1 MTTRPSREGAAD
13 VMTSRHGDADE
24 FEAELGPLLTEA
36 VRLATGMLLNAVEAE
51 DAVQDACVRA
61 WRSRANRRPGSPLRP
76 WFLGIVANQCREAR
90 RARWWQVLR
99 IAEPSVS
106 SPAKRYDLSA
116 QSDLRDALSRLP
128 YRRRLAIVLRY
139 YLDLSFEDVAATA
152 GCSVDAAKA
161 LVRRGI
167 ADLQRVLVAPRQT
180 DD

>member
-1 MTTRPSREGAAD
+1 VITLTRRVND
-13 VMTSRHGDADE
+13 VS
-24 FEAELGPLLTEA
+24 AEPRGRGGCHDPALGPVLAEA

-51 DAVQDACVRA
+51 DAVQEACVRA
-61 WRSRANRRPGSPLRP
+61 WRSRANRRPGSRLRP

-106 SPAKRYDLSA
+106 SPAKRDDLSA
-116 QSDLRDALSRLP
+116 RSDLRDALSRLP

-167 ADLQRVLVAPRQT
+167 ADLQRALATPRA
-180 DD
+180 DG